1 MRVFVLAAAS
11 RKGRG
16 WDRKQCRSGEHTV
29 SWACGGR
36 QTTVQPAEEEAVA
49 EAVCV
54 SGQSRSERR
63 TEDAARDRVDDFAST
78 GLTNGNLL
86 LIRSLIDRR
95 HQQKETQ
102 AAGSD

>member
-11 RKGRG
+11 RKGRS
-16 WDRKQCRSGEHTV
+16 RSGEHTV
-29 SWACGGR
+29 SWACRGR
-36 QTTVQPAEEEAVA
+36 QRSVQPAEEEAVA

-54 SGQSRSERR
+54 RVSGQSRSERR
-63 TEDAARDRVDDFAST
+63 TEVAARDRVDDFAST
-78 GLTNGNLL
+78 GLTNGSLL

-102 AAGSD
+102 AAGSDRSA